1 MTDYQSFL
9 FEKVSLSSIGGSI
22 KSLLVEQRGG
32 IKLNQSSRDW
42 SVECVAILTAPKMNQ
57 MLNFS
62 TAGYLGDRSPDR
74 VDALVWAFSD
84 LLVEPEP
91 GAAMIEYYRL
101 RAKSRVQC
109 SFSRHR
115 TGDRGKSGR
124 VSHHLSSQSWG
135 QQRRECQ

>member
-1 MTDYQSFL
+1 MPVNLVNASRGKTVRA
-9 FEKVSLSSIGGSI
+9 EPVSALYGYERDGSWH
-22 KSLLVEQRGG
+22 KDQVRHAGEFRELE
-32 IKLNQSSRDW
+32 D
-42 SVECVAILTAPKMNQ
+42 Q

-101 RAKSRVQC
+101 RANSRVQC